1 LALAVAPFILAGCGL
16 AGSSGGPGVTLT
28 VTRDFGTR
36 SLLHLSVAR
45 APASETALE
54 MLRKRFA
61 VGTGAGGQEVE
72 SIDGVA
78 GGRPSVN
85 WSLYVNGVQTGGRT
99 LVRGGDHVWWDLH
112 DWTATRVTR
121 AVVGSYPAP
130 FVGGLW
136 GKRLPTTVECASDVG
151 PACRDVQHALNAARI
166 PFASQYIGTGS
177 GSDTLGIVVGTWR
190 DVQAEVAAALI
201 AHGPSASGVYARF
214 TTRGALQLLDSSG
227 NVVKTLTSGGGL
239 VAATADSQSAPTW
252 LITGTDP
259 AGVAAAARA
268 VNAPT
273 LHNRF
278 AVAVASGKVIPIP
291 AG

>member
-1 LALAVAPFILAGCGL
+1 VPIILAGCGL
-16 AGSSGGPGVTLT
+16 AGTSGGTGVTVA
-28 VTRDFGTR
+28 VTRDFGART
-36 SLLHLSVAR
+36 LAHLSVPR
-45 APASETALE
+45 ATPSETALE
-54 MLRKRFA
+54 LLRRRFA
-61 VGTGAGGQEVE
+61 VSTASDGQAVE
-72 SIDGVA
+72 SIDSVSGA
-78 GGRPSVN
+78 TPTVN

-99 LVRGGDHVWWDLH
+99 KVRSGDRVWWDLH

-151 PACRDVQHALNAARI
+151 SACKVMQAALDAAKI

-177 GSDTLGIVVGTWR
+177 GSDTLGIVVGTWK
-190 DVQAEVAAALI
+190 DVEAEVAAALI

-214 TTRGALQLLDSSG
+214 TARGALQLLDPSG
-227 NVVKTLTSGGGL
+227 KVVKSLTSGAGL

-259 AGVAAAARA
+259 AGVMAAARA
-268 VNAPT
+268 VNART
-273 LHNRF
+273 LHDRF
-278 AVAVASGKVIPIP
+278 AVAVAGATVIPIP
-291 AG
+291 VG